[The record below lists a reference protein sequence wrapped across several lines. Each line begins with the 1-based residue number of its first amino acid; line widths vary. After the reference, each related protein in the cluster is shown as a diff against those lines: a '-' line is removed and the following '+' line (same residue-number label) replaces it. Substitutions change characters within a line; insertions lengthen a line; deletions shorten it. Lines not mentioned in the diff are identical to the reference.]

1 MTIDYLALA
10 GLAIAFMGWL
20 AASCRGKALSA
31 RQLARLAATHSGAL
45 LAQRDEYASLAE
57 KLAGTDAAR
66 LSAELEATALKAQVQ
81 DLRAKIDAR
90 QAESGRF
97 AASCEAERDELRRT
111 SNALKAEVLQGV
123 EKLASEASQLRNVA
137 ITFEHWHDDM
147 DSLMAQN
154 REMHTQNA
162 EFGAIV
168 KHIVIV
174 SLNAAIEAARAGE
187 SGRTFAVV
195 ADEVRALA
203 FRSAALSRDYSN
215 SLYKNDLTT
224 TATFQEIQADGKMI
238 VSAIGGLESLIGQLK
253 SRIDRRP
260 E

>member
-1 MTIDYLALA
+1 MTSDYLPFAVLVIV
-10 GLAIAFMGWL
+10 LL
-20 AASCRGKALSA
+20 AAAYHRGKVVWQ
-31 RQLARLAATHSGAL
+31 RQFSRLAAAHSSAL
-45 LAQRDEYASLAE
+45 QTRETE
-57 KLAGTDAAR
+57 NRMLAGMLASTSAAR
-66 LSAELEATALKAQVQ
+66 GAADVEATG
-81 DLRAKIDAR
+81 LRARVQELLGEIDAR
-90 QAESGRF
+90 QAESGRLS
-97 AASCEAERDELRRT
+97 ARCEAEHDELRRANT
-111 SNALKAEVLQGV
+111 ALKNDILQSV
-123 EKLASEASQLRNVA
+123 EKLATEASQLRNVA
-137 ITFEHWHDDM
+137 ITFDHWHDDM

-154 REMHTQNA
+154 REMHKQNT

-195 ADEVRALA
+195 ADEVRTLA
-203 FRSAALSRDYSN
+203 FRSEALSRDYSN

-238 VSAIGGLESLIGQLK
+238 TSAIGGLESLIGRLK
-253 SRIDRRP
+253 NRL